1 MNPFNKAMLAGIIA
15 AAFCTPAFSD
25 EAPAKADA
33 PAVEVQAVAP
43 AKPTQAVKRQDAAS
57 NLPAHLVKEL
67 ESSGQHNKEL
77 DELRRK
83 QAMAEAESALAKAE
97 LERDKNQLEL
107 KRLSDPS
114 SVPPAADMSGGFGYN
129 SAPQGFA
136 PSPTSLP
143 VIDVVAPKDDESSVL
158 DEIYVTRIYVFG
170 DKKSAT
176 VYIKNSVSTAE
187 IGDEVAPGVKLTAI
201 TDKAVT
207 FTSKGKK
214 KMVRLS
220 TQEQAY
226 GRSYE
231 LPKASSGIQSGMQ
244 PSRSLTAPLG
254 MPSGMPMPSGM
265 SMQNMNPSVGTG
277 PSNMQL
283 PKGLTMPTNT
293 NLPSKLPA
301 PPGF

>member
-15 AAFCTPAFSD
+15 AAFCAPAFSD
-25 EAPAKADA
+25 EAATKVDA
-33 PAVEVQAVAP
+33 PAAEVQAAAP
-43 AKPTQAVKRQDAAS
+43 AKPAQQVKKQDVAS

-67 ESSGQHNKEL
+67 ESSGQHNKEI

-83 QAMAEAESALAKAE
+83 QALAQAESELAKAE

-143 VIDVVAPKDDESSVL
+143 VIDVVAPKEDDSSVL

-214 KMVRLS
+214 KTVRLS

-231 LPKASSGIQSGMQ
+231 PKASSGIQSGMQ
-244 PSRSLTAPLG
+244 PSRSLTAPMG
-254 MPSGMPMPSGM
+254 MPSGMSMPSGM
-265 SMQNMNPSVGTG
+265 TMQNMNPSVGSG

-283 PKGLTMPTNT
+283 PKGLTMPTNA
-293 NLPSKLPA
+293 NLPSKLSA